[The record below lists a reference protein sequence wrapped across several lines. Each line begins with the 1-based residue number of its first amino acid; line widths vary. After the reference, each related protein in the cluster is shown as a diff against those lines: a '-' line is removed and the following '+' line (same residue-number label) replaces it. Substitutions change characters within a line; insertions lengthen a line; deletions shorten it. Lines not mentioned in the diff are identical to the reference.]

1 MIALSIFFSDGHQD
15 CACLEITNN
24 EESLTTLIFATRG
37 LNIGAHSI
45 NSIARRYGQSQI
57 DVYKECTST
66 DVKAFMSSESFDRAT
81 ELWWNQFELNYK
93 RNLKSARE
101 NALLDH
107 ISCVPTPELMTT
119 VEKASSDLADEV
131 KGLIQRMLVEI
142 KNMTARD
149 LTVSWRT
156 PLSHL
161 ASDSHQAYHLYWR
174 ILSKP

>member
-1 MIALSIFFSDGHQD
+1 MKAI
-15 CACLEITNN
+15 
-24 EESLTTLIFATRG
+24 
-37 LNIGAHSI
+37 
-45 NSIARRYGQSQI
+45 I
-57 DVYKECTST
+57 DSK
-66 DVKAFMSSESFDRAT
+66 SFGRVT
-81 ELWWNQFELNYK
+81 GLWWNQFELNYK

-107 ISCVPTPELMTT
+107 ISCIPTPDMMTT

-149 LTVSWRT
+149 LKVSSRT
-156 PLSHL
+156 PLSRL
-161 ASDSHQAYHLYWR
+161 TPDSHRAYHLYWR